1 LERRGVEVREI
12 VNAVFD
18 AGYPYEMA
26 GLVFYAFFLY
36 MVRRQNSLRYTQRTR
51 VLTIVAAIGL
61 VGVVPFHYARNG
73 AAIAIVLLLGLASL
87 ASAFVDARA
96 KR

>member
-1 LERRGVEVREI
+1 M
-12 VNAVFD
+12 NAIFD

-36 MVRRQNSLRYTQRTR
+36 MVRKRNRLRYTQRTL

-61 VGVVPFHYARNG
+61 VAVVPLHYARNG
-73 AAIAIVLLLGLASL
+73 ALVAIVLLLGLASL
-87 ASAFVDARA
+87 ASASVDARA
-96 KR
+96 NP

>member
-1 LERRGVEVREI
+1 
-12 VNAVFD
+12 VNAIFD

-26 GLVFYAFFLY
+26 GLVFYVFFLY
-36 MVRRQNSLRYTQRTR
+36 LVRKRNSLRYTQRTR

-61 VGVVPFHYARNG
+61 VGTVPFHYARSGG
-73 AAIAIVLLLGLASL
+73 AVAIVLLLGLVSL

-96 KR
+96 NR